1 MNKILI
7 TGANGQLGTE
17 LSKLLPDAISTDINE
32 LDICNY
38 DAVMDFIKKNNI
50 KTIINAAAYNAVD
63 NAEDEFELAHK
74 VNVIGAKNLAKTN
87 CDLIHIS
94 TDYVFDGENHKPYLS
109 NDATNPISV
118 YGKTKRDSEIAV
130 LENNKNAIIIRTS
143 WLYSTNGNNFVK
155 TIRKLAKEK
164 AFLNVVYDQV
174 GSPTSAFDLACAIV
188 KILPQMR
195 NNGGIYHFTNEG
207 VCSWYD
213 FAKEIVDLSELNCS
227 IFPISASE
235 YPTKAKRPFYSI
247 LDKTKIKETF
257 NLEISY
263 WKDSLKKCIFELENC
278 EKKGV
283 CQWKE

>member
-17 LSKLLPDAISTDINE
+17 LSKLLPDAICTDINE
-32 LDICNY
+32 LDISDY
-38 DAVMDFIKKNNI
+38 DAVIDFIKKNNI
-50 KTIINAAAYNAVD
+50 KTIINCAAYTAVD

-94 TDYVFDGENHKPYLS
+94 TDYVFDGQNHKPYLS
-109 NDATNPISV
+109 NDATNPISM
-118 YGKTKRDSEIAV
+118 YGKTKRDGEIAV

-164 AFLNVVYDQV
+164 TFLNVVCDQV

-227 IFPISASE
+227 IFPISTLE
-235 YPTKAKRPFYSI
+235 YPTKAKRPFYSV

-283 CQWKE
+283 CQ

>member
-1 MNKILI
+1 MSKILV
-7 TGANGQLGTE
+7 TGANGQLGIE
-17 LSKLLPDAISTDINE
+17 LSKLLPSAICTDINE
-32 LDICNY
+32 LDICDY
-38 DAVMDFIKKNNI
+38 DAVMDFIEKNNI

-63 NAEDEFELAHK
+63 KAEDEFELAHK

-94 TDYVFDGENHKPYLS
+94 TDYVFDGQNHKPYLS
-109 NDATNPISV
+109 DDVTNPISV
-118 YGKTKRDSEIAV
+118 YGKTKRDGEIAV

-155 TIRKLAKEK
+155 TIRRLAKEK
-164 AFLNVVYDQV
+164 VFLNVVCDQV

-195 NNGGIYHFTNEG
+195 NKGGIYHFTNEG

-213 FAKEIVDLSELNCS
+213 FAKEIVELSEFNCS
-227 IFPISASE
+227 IFPISTSE
-235 YPTKAKRPFYSI
+235 YPTKAKRPFYSV
-247 LDKTKIKETF
+247 LDKSKIKETF
-257 NLEISY
+257 NLEISH
-263 WKDSLKKCIFELENC
+263 WKESLKKCIFELENC

-283 CQWKE
+283 CQ

>member
-283 CQWKE
+283 CQ